1 MGDITG
7 TGDVIGRLHMDIGDD
22 PRQDIHVM
30 GVPALATPVD
40 VTGRALAEELM
51 QRKPGERA
59 EMRVGQ
65 MRELEHALA
74 LALARGRQSSAP
86 MARLDCGKVGRPQLA
101 APVSSDTMRESVMVT
116 AGFQT

>member
-1 MGDITG
+1 MGYIAG
-7 TGDVIGRLHMDIGDD
+7 AGDVIGRLRVDVGDD

-30 GVPALATPVD
+30 GMPALATPVD
-40 VTGRALAEELM
+40 VAGRSLTDELM

-65 MRELEHALA
+65 MRELEHAQA
-74 LALARGRQSSAP
+74 LAPAGGHQSSAP
-86 MARLDCGKVGRPQLA
+86 TARLDCGRAQKPQLA
-101 APVSSDTMRESVMVT
+101 APVSSDTIRESVSVT